1 VPVPRRQAD
10 LVRPSEDQTTADMP
24 NEVKDVTKVFGK
36 TCSYNS
42 KSLSSGTI
50 NYDKAKVGDVVGYL
64 QCDGWA
70 DAKCYKEDE
79 STYCFGTTMF
89 LRTTCY
95 W

>member
-1 VPVPRRQAD
+1 
-10 LVRPSEDQTTADMP
+10 MP
-24 NEVKDVTKVFGK
+24 NEVEDVTKVFGK

-42 KSLSSGTI
+42 NSLSSGTI
-50 NYDKAKVGDVVGYL
+50 NYDKVKVGDVVGYL

-70 DAKCYKEDE
+70 DAKCYKGDE